1 MKAGVATT
9 VTFVTVTAGG
19 TAGVEM
25 VTAAVPDFVESC
37 VEVALTDSNPEAG
50 ALEGAV

>member
-1 MKAGVATT
+1 MVMTAGVAATAT
-9 VTFVTVTAGG
+9 SVTAGG

-25 VTAAVPDFVESC
+25 ATAAVSDFVESC
-37 VEVALTDSNPEAG
+37 VEVALTESTPEAG